1 MVKNCI
7 RKDLLESDMPL
18 IKDYYEPWTYNYEHL
33 TTAKEGKH
41 SPVAKAHSLI
51 SGDKLDL
58 EWGPNWEDDL
68 AGGHVTGPKDPN
80 IQQIEE
86 DIKFQFDETFMMY
99 LPRLCEHCLN
109 PSCVASCP
117 SGAMYK
123 RDEDGIVLV
132 DQDACR
138 GWRYCMTGCP
148 YKKFTST
155 GKRIK
160 LKNVHFVSLE

>member
-68 AGGHVTGPKDPN
+68 AG
-80 IQQIEE
+80 
-86 DIKFQFDETFMMY
+86 
-99 LPRLCEHCLN
+99 
-109 PSCVASCP
+109 SCHRSKG
-117 SGAMYK
+117 SKY
-123 RDEDGIVLV
+123 
-132 DQDACR
+132 
-138 GWRYCMTGCP
+138 
-148 YKKFTST
+148 ST
-155 GKRIK
+155 
-160 LKNVHFVSLE
+160 N

>member
-1 MVKNCI
+1 
-7 RKDLLESDMPL
+7 MPL

-51 SGDKLDL
+51 SGDRLNL

-68 AGGHVTGPKDPN
+68 AGGHVTGPEDPN
-80 IQQIEE
+80 IQRIEE

-109 PSCVASCP
+109 LV
-117 SGAMYK
+117 
-123 RDEDGIVLV
+123 VLLHV
-132 DQDACR
+132 LQGLC
-138 GWRYCMTGCP
+138 
-148 YKKFTST
+148 
-155 GKRIK
+155 IK
-160 LKNVHFVSLE
+160 EMKMVLF